1 MIYIASLGVFLGV
14 VFCLMAM
21 LLLVEAKVIK
31 KGNLAVVINE
41 DEEKRLEAPNGVTLL
56 SALVTH
62 GILLPSACGGS
73 GSCGMCKC
81 MVEEGGR
88 GILPTEL
95 PHLTRQER
103 LKNVRLSC
111 QLKLKED
118 LKIQIPA
125 EIFNIKKYHTTAV
138 SNDNVASFIKEL
150 VLTLEGEEKFTFT
163 AGAYIQ
169 IDIPEYELAYQD
181 IEVVETYRP
190 VWDQFHLWG
199 LHAASEEP
207 VFRAYSM
214 ANTPAEQDFRFT
226 VRIATPPPDA
236 FGDIPPGVGSS
247 YIFNLKPGD
256 KVTLSGPYGDFFV
269 KDSDREKCFIGGGA
283 GMAPLRSQI
292 VSQLRIAESN
302 CKMTFW
308 YGARSK
314 KEMFY
319 EAEFQELEKEFDN
332 FSFFVALSDP
342 EAENNWD
349 GMKGFIHQC
358 AHDRYLSTHS
368 DPTEIEYYLCGP
380 PGMLDAT
387 MEMLD
392 SLGVEPEMIAYD
404 KF

>member
-41 DEEKRLEAPNGVTLL
+41 DDEKRLEAPNGVTLL

-81 MVEEGGR
+81 KVEEGGR
-88 GILPTEL
+88 DILPTEL

-125 EIFNIKKYHTTAV
+125 EIFNIKKYQATAV

-150 VLTLEGEEKFTFT
+150 VLILEGKEKFTFK

-169 IDIPEYELAYQD
+169 IDIPEYELVYQD

-199 LHAASEEP
+199 LQAVSEEL
-207 VFRAYSM
+207 VYRAYSM
-214 ANTPAEQDFRFT
+214 ANTPAEQDLRFT

-236 FGDIPPGVGSS
+236 FGDVPPGVGSS

-256 KVTLSGPYGDFFV
+256 KVSLSGPYGDFFV

-292 VSQLRIAESN
+292 VSQLRIAESTL
-302 CKMTFW
+302 KMTFW

-319 EAEFQELEKEFDN
+319 ETEFQELEKEFEN

-342 EAENNWD
+342 QAENNWD

-358 AHDRYLSTHS
+358 AHDHYLSTHS

>member
-1 MIYIASLGVFLGV
+1 
-14 VFCLMAM
+14 
-21 LLLVEAKVIK
+21 
-31 KGNLAVVINE
+31 
-41 DEEKRLEAPNGVTLL
+41 
-56 SALVTH
+56 
-62 GILLPSACGGS
+62 
-73 GSCGMCKC
+73 

-88 GILPTEL
+88 DILPTEL

-118 LKIQIPA
+118 LRIQIPA
-125 EIFNIKKYHTTAV
+125 EIFNIKKYQTTVV

-150 VLTLEGEEKFTFT
+150 VLALEGEEKFTFK

-169 IDIPEYELAYQD
+169 IDIPEYELVYQD

-247 YIFNLKPGD
+247 YIFNLKAGD

-269 KDSDREKCFIGGGA
+269 KDSEREKCFIGGGA

-292 VSQLRIAESN
+292 VSQLRIAESTH
-302 CKMTFW
+302 KMTFW

-319 EAEFQELEKEFDN
+319 ETEFQELEKEFEN

-342 EAENNWD
+342 QPENNWN

-358 AHDRYLSTHS
+358 AHDHYLSTHD

-380 PGMLDAT
+380 PAMLDVT
-387 MEMLD
+387 LEMLD

>member
-1 MIYIASLGVFLGV
+1 MIYIASLGVFFGV

-56 SALVTH
+56 SALATH

-73 GSCGMCKC
+73 GSCGLCKC
-81 MVEEGGR
+81 RVEEGGR
-88 GILPTEL
+88 DILPTEF

-103 LKNVRLSC
+103 LQNVRLSC

-125 EIFNIKKYHTTAV
+125 EIFNIKKYQATAV

-150 VLTLEGEEKFTFT
+150 VLRLEGEETFTFK

-169 IDIPEYELAYQD
+169 IDIPEYELVYKD

-199 LHAASEEP
+199 LQAASEEP

-292 VSQLRIAESN
+292 VSQLRIAASTH
-302 CKMTFW
+302 KMTFW

-319 EAEFQELEKEFDN
+319 ETEFQELEKEFDN

-342 EAENNWD
+342 QTENNWD

-358 AHDRYLSTHS
+358 AHDHYLSTHS